1 MITKV
6 STNYLHTL
14 LDKGR
19 MYGDWVLLD
28 TPIILYPKP
37 YNELVKGRGVNS
49 KGYVET
55 TTGTTYYMERAYRE
69 GRGVEITEV
78 HISTLLVIGEDHRWE
93 TSTFTLPTYL
103 GIPKD
108 FK

>member
-1 MITKV
+1 MITRV
-6 STNYLHTL
+6 STNYLHSL

-19 MYGDWVLLD
+19 RVDDWVLLD
-28 TPIILYPKP
+28 TPIIIYPKP
-37 YNELVKGRGVNS
+37 YNELVKGRGVTS
-49 KGYVET
+49 EGYVET
-55 TTGTTYYMERAYRE
+55 ITGTTHHMERAYRE

-78 HISTLLVIGEDHRWE
+78 QVSTLRVIGEDHCLE
-93 TSTFTLPTYL
+93 TSTFNIPTYL